1 MEENKNVKKI
11 DTRTL
16 GGWLIL
22 IQVFIILN
30 AFSWLS
36 NLQLYY
42 KLLGEKDQLIKDKG
56 VSDPSIYITFIYYEL
71 ASSLVFTFGTFA
83 VFYYFFKRNTYFP
96 LIMTIYLVAEVLV
109 EGLSF
114 LFFAH
119 LAGDRSLMWQ
129 KLIFST
135 VIAVLI
141 IVYLRISKR
150 VKVTF
155 IH

>member
-1 MEENKNVKKI
+1 M
-11 DTRTL
+11 
-16 GGWLIL
+16 

-30 AFSWLS
+30 AFSWLN

-42 KLLGEKDQLIKDKG
+42 KLLGEKDQLIKDKV

-83 VFYYFFKRNTYFP
+83 VFYYFFKRNSYFP
-96 LIMTIYLVAEVLV
+96 LIMTIYLAAEVIV

-114 LFFAH
+114 LLFSSI
-119 LAGDRSLMWQ
+119 AGDSALIWQ
-129 KLIFST
+129 KLIFSA
-135 VIAVLI
+135 VISVFI
-141 IVYLRISKR
+141 IIYLRVSKR